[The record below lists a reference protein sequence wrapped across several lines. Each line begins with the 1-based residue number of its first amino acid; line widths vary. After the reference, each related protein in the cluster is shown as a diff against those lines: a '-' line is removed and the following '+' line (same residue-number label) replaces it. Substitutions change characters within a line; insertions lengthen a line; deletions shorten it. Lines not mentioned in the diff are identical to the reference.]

1 MRNKRRVLLVVAGIL
16 TPLIIFGLY
25 WFAPWR
31 LFTTTVVDEALPDVA
46 VVIASAPLHPTTAQ
60 LPAVPRSSPTAPT
73 TPTTTPPI
81 ASSPAPTAPKSVVV
95 RPTPATPTPTPTQ
108 ATTAKPAAPSSA
120 RPQAVLLAQGT
131 LISHEHHTSGT
142 VGLVRLADGR
152 RVLTLKGLQTSDGP
166 DLHVWIT
173 DAPVQAGEEG
183 WRVFDDG
190 RHLDLGSLKGNVG
203 NQVYPIGDDVDLS
216 QYTSVS
222 IWCERFSV
230 SFGAAELGRI

>member
-1 MRNKRRVLLVVAGIL
+1 MRNKRRALLVVGGIV

-31 LFTTTVVDEALPDVA
+31 LFTTTVVDEALPEVA
-46 VVIASAPLHPTTAQ
+46 VVVASATTGPATTSRREAIPIPTAEA
-60 LPAVPRSSPTAPT
+60 PIAPT
-73 TPTTTPPI
+73 TIPAAPP
-81 ASSPAPTAPKSVVV
+81 ARPK
-95 RPTPATPTPTPTQ
+95 ATPTATLNRTPRSATPT
-108 ATTAKPAAPSSA
+108 SN
-120 RPQAVLLAQGT
+120 RPQAVLLAQGA
-131 LISHEHHTSGT
+131 LISHEHSTSGT

-166 DLHVWIT
+166 DLHVWIA
-173 DAPVQAGEEG
+173 DAPVAAGEDG

-230 SFGAAELGRI
+230 SFGAAELARI